1 MAEELGDFPP
11 RDPVDQVVGWEI
23 LAGAEERAGDYK
35 AAGMDLQR
43 AAARVAAFPEDNGII
58 LRKAEIA
65 VENARIQLDLGDPKA
80 LSAALAPLRQE
91 FETADP
97 GAISSELL
105 FNLRRGEPCPR
116 SSQAADPCWNA
127 LFHHGGGLI
136 ELRSEADR
144 LSWSRT
150 RGEIYRDLLEIRLN
164 SESPAQPWLGG
175 SGTKALPSAKPR
187 QGNTPKPTTQGV
199 HLPLQTRRPIG
210 CRRGRR

>member
-1 MAEELGDFPP
+1 
-11 RDPVDQVVGWEI
+11 
-23 LAGAEERAGDYK
+23 
-35 AAGMDLQR
+35 MDLQR

-80 LSAALAPLRQE
+80 LPLPSRRYDKNSKRPIQGY
-91 FETADP
+91 FKRTT
-97 GAISSELL
+97 

-116 SSQAADPCWNA
+116 SSTGSRPLLERA
-127 LFHHGGGLI
+127 LSITEAGLS

-164 SESPAQPWLGG
+164 SESPAQALAWWEWYKGASLRE
-175 SGTKALPSAKPR
+175 TKAGKYTQADDAREFIYPPDPSTYRLPPGTALISYVVLKKSTIAFVSR
-187 QGNTPKPTTQGV
+187 DGNVQSRF
-199 HLPLQTRRPIG
+199 LQRR
-210 CRRGRR
+210 